1 MKRAIYAFS
10 GDPITFGHID
20 IIKRAAHVFDEL
32 IVAIGN
38 NPNKDYLFSQE
49 ERTEM
54 AIRSLSFLKN
64 VKVKAFDGMLVDF
77 AYENNV
83 DVIVKGVR
91 SEKDF
96 QYEQNLYLMGDSQNL
111 KIDTFVLF
119 ARPELAHVSSSAVK
133 EIQEEQGFL
142 DGYVPLYV
150 KQCLEERI
158 GGRYVVG
165 LTGEIGVGKSFVG
178 DKLVALAKEKGIE
191 AHNIE
196 LDKISHQIQS
206 ELKEE
211 KYALLRQEII
221 DTFGE
226 EVVEDGKINR
236 KVLGEIVFNDKAKLI
251 KLNEIMHT
259 AILLRLRKELKNKKG
274 LVFINAA
281 LLAEAEM
288 ATFANNNMVIIKAD
302 DKVQERRLLERGL
315 DKEQIKRRLKSQY
328 NFSNK
333 KKNLEMVI
341 KERGHGKIW
350 IYDNSKDEINSLD
363 LLLEDLLKYFKISNQ

>member
-20 IIKRAAHVFDEL
+20 IIKRAAAVFDEL

-49 ERTEM
+49 ERRKM
-54 AIRSLSFLKN
+54 ACRSLAFLEN
-64 VKVKAFDGMLVDF
+64 VKVEAFEGMLVDF

-96 QYEQNLYLMGDSQNL
+96 RYEQNLYLMGESQHL
-111 KIDTFVLF
+111 DIDTFVLF
-119 ARPELAHVSSSAVK
+119 AKPELAHISSSAVK
-133 EIQEEQGFL
+133 EIQSEQGFL
-142 DGYVPLYV
+142 DAYVPIYV

-158 GGRYVVG
+158 SQRYVIG
-165 LTGEIGVGKSFVG
+165 LTGEIGVGKSYVG
-178 DKLVALAKEKGIE
+178 ERLVELAKERGLA

-196 LDKISHQIQS
+196 LDDISHQIQS
-206 ELKEE
+206 DLKGE
-211 KYALLRQEII
+211 KYALLRKEIVE
-221 DTFGE
+221 TFGN
-226 EVVEDGKINR
+226 EVLENGKINR
-236 KVLGEIVFNDKAKLI
+236 KALGEIVFNDQEKLI

-259 AILLRLRKELKNKKG
+259 AILLRLRKELKNLNG

-288 ATFANNNMVIIKAD
+288 TTFANNNMLLLKAN
-302 DKVQERRLLERGL
+302 DKVQEKRLLERGL
-315 DKEQIKRRLKSQY
+315 NKEQIKRRIDSQY
-328 NFSNK
+328 NFANK
-333 KKNLEMVI
+333 KKNLETVI
-341 KERGHGKIW
+341 KEQANGKLW
-350 IYDNSKDEINSLD
+350 IYDNSKGSDKDLNKLLD
-363 LLLEDLLKYFKISNQ
+363 QFLEYFKIQVQ

>member
-38 NPNKDYLFSQE
+38 NPSKKYLFSQE
-49 ERTEM
+49 ERAEM
-54 AIRSLSFLKN
+54 ACRSLASLKN

-133 EIQEEQGFL
+133 EIQKEQGFL

-165 LTGEIGVGKSFVG
+165 LTGEIGVGKSYVG
-178 DKLVALAKEKGIE
+178 EKLVELAKTKGLE

-196 LDKISHQIQS
+196 LDEISHQIQS
-206 ELKEE
+206 CLKEE

-236 KVLGEIVFNDKAKLI
+236 KVLGEIVFNDKAKLV

-288 ATFANNNMVIIKAD
+288 ATFANNNMLLVKAD
-302 DKVQERRLLERGL
+302 EKVQERRLLERGL
-315 DKEQIKRRLKSQY
+315 DKEQIKRRLESQY
-328 NFSNK
+328 NFENK
-333 KKNLEMVI
+333 KNNLETVI
-341 KERGHGKIW
+341 KKQGHGQLW
-350 IYDNSKDEINSLD
+350 VYENSEDGDQNLD
-363 LLLEDLLKYFKISNQ
+363 SILEELVQYFKISVQ